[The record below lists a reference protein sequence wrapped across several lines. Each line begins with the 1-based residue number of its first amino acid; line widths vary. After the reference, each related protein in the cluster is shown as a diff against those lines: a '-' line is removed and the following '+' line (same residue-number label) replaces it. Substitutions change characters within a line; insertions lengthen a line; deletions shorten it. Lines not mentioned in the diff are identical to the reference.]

1 MTPEE
6 RDQIDPEEV
15 AFDVR
20 RDKELRH
27 TLFRMPEPRPGVPP
41 LYSSRQAARYLGF
54 GVSAIWKH
62 LKAGTLQPF
71 KVGSEFIYDQML
83 LDDFEDARRPAGF
96 QPRILQS
103 ARTDADE

>member
-1 MTPEE
+1 MIMPATRLYTAEELQAMTPEE

-27 TLFRMPEPRPGVPP
+27 ALFRMPEPRPGIVP

-54 GVSAIWKH
+54 GVSAIE
-62 LKAGTLQPF
+62 LGAGDTRFQAGGECPLPPL
-71 KVGSEFIYDQML
+71 V
-83 LDDFEDARRPAGF
+83 LD
-96 QPRILQS
+96 
-103 ARTDADE
+103 